1 MEFVDG
7 MMLYYGSY
15 IPLVKNDMDN
25 CMVRRDFGCG
35 LYFVSDEL
43 QAESFIKVSVLQA
56 KGLKLIDNAQN
67 YGYIT
72 CCKYHAPN
80 SDITVYKFRDIDKM
94 WLDFVALNRRRRLAE
109 ILTPLISREI
119 YNSEI
124 IIGKAVSYLANLY
137 INAYINDLY
146 GSIKYEKSSHIPLSL
161 LRREVLVN
169 QYCFLSQR
177 VLDGLKIV
185 EVKRYEC

>member
-1 MEFVDG
+1 
-7 MMLYYGSY
+7 
-15 IPLVKNDMDN
+15 
-25 CMVRRDFGCG
+25 
-35 LYFVSDEL
+35 
-43 QAESFIKVSVLQA
+43 
-56 KGLKLIDNAQN
+56 
-67 YGYIT
+67 
-72 CCKYHAPN
+72 
-80 SDITVYKFRDIDKM
+80 M

-124 IIGKAVSYLANLY
+124 IIGKAVSDLANLY